1 MKPPIGASKRRR
13 ALPRV
18 TPPIAERNASMSS
31 IKRLSWA
38 LENVFERWLWKF
50 RLIAI
55 VPVVMSLLGS
65 GATFISGTSEIWHS
79 MGLLLDA
86 SPDDS
91 RTVALLLGEL
101 VGGVD
106 LYLIGIALMIFG
118 YGVYE
123 LLISDIEAARSPG
136 AGGNGLLDI
145 RSLDVLKEKLVKVIL
160 VALIV
165 AAFKSMLIFP
175 IDNTTNLL
183 VFSGSVLLLA
193 LSAYLVSGG
202 PNRSTWNQPRE
213 TPFE

>member
-1 MKPPIGASKRRR
+1 M
-13 ALPRV
+13 
-18 TPPIAERNASMSS
+18 
-31 IKRLSWA
+31 
-38 LENVFERWLWKF
+38 LWRF

-55 VPVVMSLLGS
+55 LPVIMSLLGS
-65 GATFISGTSEIWHS
+65 ATTFISGTQEILHS
-79 MGLLLDA
+79 IRLLLDA
-86 SPDDS
+86 KPEDS
-91 RTVALLLGEL
+91 RSVAMLLGEL

-123 LLISDIEAARSPG
+123 LLISDIEAARGPG
-136 AGGNGLLDI
+136 SGGNGLLDI
-145 RSLDVLKEKLVKVIL
+145 RNLDVLKEKLVKVIV

-193 LSAYLVSGG
+193 LSAYLVAGG
-202 PNRSTWNQPRE
+202 PRARS
-213 TPFE
+213 

>member
-1 MKPPIGASKRRR
+1 MRRVST
-13 ALPRV
+13 A
-18 TPPIAERNASMSS
+18 IEDF
-31 IKRLSWA
+31 
-38 LENVFERWLWKF
+38 FERWLWKF

-79 MGLLLDA
+79 IRLLLDA
-86 SPDDS
+86 SPEDS
-91 RTVALLLGEL
+91 RTVAMLLGEL

-123 LLISDIEAARSPG
+123 LLISEIEAARGPD

-145 RSLDVLKEKLVKVIL
+145 RSLDALKEKLVKVIV

-175 IDNTTNLL
+175 INDTTNLL
-183 VFSGSVLLLA
+183 VFSGSVLLLS
-193 LSAYLVSGG
+193 LSAYLVAGG
-202 PNRSTWNQPRE
+202 PNRRQPSDS
-213 TPFE
+213 P

>member
-1 MKPPIGASKRRR
+1 M
-13 ALPRV
+13 V
-18 TPPIAERNASMSS
+18 
-31 IKRLSWA
+31 
-38 LENVFERWLWKF
+38 
-50 RLIAI
+50 
-55 VPVVMSLLGS
+55 
-65 GATFISGTSEIWHS
+65 
-79 MGLLLDA
+79 
-86 SPDDS
+86 
-91 RTVALLLGEL
+91 
-101 VGGVD
+101 
-106 LYLIGIALMIFG
+106 
-118 YGVYE
+118 GVYE
-123 LLISDIEAARSPG
+123 PLISDISGPQPRRRRQWA
-136 AGGNGLLDI
+136 LDI